1 MYFAAAS
8 RCALTKFSYSSFGVL
23 VSVFFFVV
31 FRICFL
37 ILIRIYLLY
46 LCCLI
51 GPSHSV
57 WWSLFVWR
65 SFVGLTV
72 FSPWLF
78 GGRWTHLQKRSMPRK
93 QNTRLCKCNTL
104 HLQQLHENFS
114 CFKLERFN
122 YIEDIQW
129 NMIAHLYIILEV
141 LWPMENSL
149 ECVECQVDYFE

>member
-1 MYFAAAS
+1 MPFLVLRHLCLLGFFDSFWRLFSLVHVFSLTAKVSHGTLYLVLIFVGMYFAAALEV
-8 RCALTKFSYSSFGVL
+8 CIDEIFIFVVWCTFFPSFL
-23 VSVFFFVV
+23 VV

-65 SFVGLTV
+65 FFVGLTV

-78 GGRWTHLQKRSMPRK
+78 GDTVDTPSKEEYASQ
-93 QNTRLCKCNTL
+93 
-104 HLQQLHENFS
+104 
-114 CFKLERFN
+114 FN
-122 YIEDIQW
+122 ALFFHFLFIRT
-129 NMIAHLYIILEV
+129 
-141 LWPMENSL
+141 
-149 ECVECQVDYFE
+149 